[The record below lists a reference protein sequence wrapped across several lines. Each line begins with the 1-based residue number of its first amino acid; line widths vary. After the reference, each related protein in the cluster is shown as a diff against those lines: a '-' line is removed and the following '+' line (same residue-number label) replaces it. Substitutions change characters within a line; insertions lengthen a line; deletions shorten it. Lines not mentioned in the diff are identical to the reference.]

1 MQKENKIFNFKILW
15 NMFNKALVNIS
26 NTNEKLIEQ
35 YNQNKIFQIK
45 KLKEMADFEILIIIE
60 NIILVNS

>member
-15 NMFNKALVNIS
+15 NMYNKALV
-26 NTNEKLIEQ
+26 NEKLIEQ
-35 YNQNKIFQIK
+35 YNPNKIKKIK
-45 KLKEMADFEILIIIE
+45 GNGDFEILIIIE